1 LFTVLLLTGATLVL
15 TADVSAEEAEP
26 AAKPAPWHVEN
37 ADLRVTVKVDV
48 KSALLRMPPQVY
60 IADLKTLETTD
71 GLFYARSWT
80 RRPRG

>member
-1 LFTVLLLTGATLVL
+1 MLLLAGATLVL
-15 TADVSAEEAEP
+15 AADVSAKKAEP
-26 AAKPAPWHVEN
+26 ATKPAHWHVEN

-71 GLFYARSWT
+71 ELFYARSWT